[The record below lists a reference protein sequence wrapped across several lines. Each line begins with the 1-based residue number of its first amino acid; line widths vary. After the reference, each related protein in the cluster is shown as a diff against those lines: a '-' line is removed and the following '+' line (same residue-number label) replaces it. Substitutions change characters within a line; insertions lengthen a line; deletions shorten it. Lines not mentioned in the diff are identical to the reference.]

1 MGNCTEALCFVYRE
15 MKGVPVRIEVG
26 PKDVAK
32 DACVVA
38 RRDKPG
44 KDGKEFGV
52 AVEPTA
58 LIAKVQGTLDSV
70 QQTYFDEAKAFRD
83 ANIVDVN
90 SYDELKA
97 AIEAG
102 KWARGGWEGS
112 DEDEKRVKEE
122 TGATI
127 RCFPFEQPTG
137 PHACLMSGVEAK
149 EVCIFAKSY

>member
-1 MGNCTEALCFVYRE
+1 MRASWRGGTSR
-15 MKGVPVRIEVG
+15 GRT
-26 PKDVAK
+26 
-32 DACVVA
+32 A
-38 RRDKPG
+38 RSSASPSN
-44 KDGKEFGV
+44 
-52 AVEPTA
+52 PSA
-58 LIAKVQGTLDSV
+58 LIAKVQGTLDDV

-83 ANIVDVN
+83 ANIVDVS

-127 RCFPFEQPTG
+127 RCFPFEQPAG